1 MKNRFKLDYCTEV
14 QCDCYEFAYN
24 GIRGFYDKSKDVHE
38 LFYNKKTY
46 EFYPAVELSTNFFT
60 EGYIYLL
67 IALRDELDIEAFPFR
82 RPDGEVAYLFLSKNW
97 LMSQGL
103 ALLANSKDYRMFKL
117 EEDKLF
123 VDEKEVNYMQQC
135 TLHIAPYGELTY
147 GIPFSYEDTK
157 EIILLHSIRVG
168 CRVSSLKGLL
178 PYMPL
183 NNTYFEFEA
192 SSIVYKE
199 EWRIY
204 YDNKLSKFPV
214 NKVDSFYVKY
224 HDPHIRIR
232 CLVHSLVEDFTFTGI
247 NGKYVLDENTNRVT
261 SVTIGDVSLYPD
273 ENNETTYIAN
283 GRVPIGFL
291 RKLKD
296 IDPNCKRIVYRLKPL
311 ERWTT
316 KDKNLYLDSQSFEFN
331 NQVGVIDMGLNG
343 NYSVMWGSY
352 VYDSSEVHGEL
363 GSELEMA
370 IEDFLKADRKD
381 KNGR

>member
-1 MKNRFKLDYCTEV
+1 MGNIFKLDYCTEV
-14 QCDCYEFAYN
+14 RCDCFEFAYN

-38 LFYNKKTY
+38 LFYHKKTY
-46 EFYPAVELSTNFFT
+46 KFYPDVELSTNFFT
-60 EGYIYLL
+60 EGYIDLL
-67 IALRDELDIEAFPFR
+67 IALRDGLDIEAFPFR
-82 RPDGEVAYLFLSKNW
+82 KPNGEVTYISLSKNW

-103 ALLANSKDYRMFKL
+103 ALLANYKDSKIFKL
-117 EEDKLF
+117 DEDKLF
-123 VDEKEVNYMQQC
+123 VDDKEVNYREQC
-135 TLHIAPYGELTY
+135 TFHIAPYGELTY
-147 GIPFSYEDTK
+147 GIQFSYEDTK
-157 EIILLHSIRVG
+157 EIILLQSIRVG
-168 CRVSSLKGLL
+168 CRVSSLKELL
-178 PYMPL
+178 PYLPV
-183 NNTYFEFEA
+183 NNTYLEFEA

-204 YDNKLSKFPV
+204 CDNKLSKFPV

-224 HDPHIRIR
+224 HDPHIHIR

-273 ENNETTYIAN
+273 ENNEATYIAN

-296 IDPNCKRIVYRLKPL
+296 IDPNCKRIVYRLKPM

-316 KDKNLYLDSQSFEFN
+316 KDKNIYLDSQSFEFN

-343 NYSVMWGSY
+343 NYSVMWGSHL
-352 VYDSSEVHGEL
+352 YDSSEVHGEL

-370 IEDFLKADRKD
+370 IEDFLKVDKD
-381 KNGR
+381 GK